1 MKYITTVDGT
11 QYTIDIND
19 DQHITINGKT
29 YAIDF
34 TSLSQTGLASLIL
47 DGQSFDVDIAE
58 HEENYAVMLK
68 GVLHDVQVEDER
80 TRRLAG
86 MKRSMAEAVG
96 EVLIKA
102 PMPGVIVDVPVE
114 VGQSV
119 AKNQVV
125 AILESM
131 KMQNEFKSPKD
142 GVVKSVR
149 VKPGDKIDQN
159 TVMVSVM

>member
-19 DQHITINGKT
+19 DRHITVNGKT
-29 YAIDF
+29 YEIDF
-34 TSLSQTGLASLIL
+34 TSLSRTGLASLIL

-58 HEENYAVMLK
+58 NTDTYAVMLK

-86 MKRSMAEAVG
+86 MKRSMSEAVG

-102 PMPGVIVDVPVE
+102 PMPGVIVEIPVE
-114 VGQSV
+114 VGQEV

-125 AILESM
+125 AVLESM
-131 KMQNEFKSPKD
+131 KMQNEFKSPKN

-149 VKPGDKIDQN
+149 VKAGDKIDQN
-159 TVMVSVM
+159 TVMVSVA

>member
-1 MKYITTVDGT
+1 MKYITTINDK

-19 DQHITINGKT
+19 YEHITIDGEIFDINLT
-29 YAIDF
+29 
-34 TSLSQTGLASLIL
+34 TLSDTGLVSLIMN
-47 DGQSFDVDIAE
+47 GHSFDVNID
-58 HEENYAVMLK
+58 ENNDHYAVMLK
-68 GVLHDVQVEDER
+68 GMLYDAQVEDER

-86 MKRSMAEAVG
+86 MKRGMTEAVG

-119 AKNQVV
+119 TKNQVV
-125 AILESM
+125 IILESM

-142 GVVKSVR
+142 GTVKSVR
-149 VKPGDKIDQN
+149 VSAGQKVDQN
-159 TVMVSVM
+159 AVMISVA